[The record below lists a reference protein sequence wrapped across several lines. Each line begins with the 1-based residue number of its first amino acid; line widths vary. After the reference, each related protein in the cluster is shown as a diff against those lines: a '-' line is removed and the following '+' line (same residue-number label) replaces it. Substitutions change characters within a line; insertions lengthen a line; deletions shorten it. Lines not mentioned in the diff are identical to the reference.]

1 MAQDPSLVTGDGP
14 KTPLSPRTRSG
25 TLKVDRGKKIG
36 HRRVG
41 EGGEVT
47 YKKVC
52 IHFLLKKCNICLLKV
67 LFFYLIFTSVDSY
80 NTNYGVNSVRNKSC
94 CWWFSF

>member
-47 YKKVC
+47 YKKVY
-52 IHFLLKKCNICLLKV
+52 IHFLL
-67 LFFYLIFTSVDSY
+67 
-80 NTNYGVNSVRNKSC
+80 
-94 CWWFSF
+94 

>member
-1 MAQDPSLVTGDGP
+1 MAQDPTLAAGDGP

-25 TLKVDRGKKIG
+25 TLKTDREKKIG

-47 YKKVC
+47 YKKVSNLN
-52 IHFLLKKCNICLLKV
+52 FLTSQLLNSINP
-67 LFFYLIFTSVDSY
+67 IFT
-80 NTNYGVNSVRNKSC
+80 
-94 CWWFSF
+94 

>member
-1 MAQDPSLVTGDGP
+1 MAQDPSLAAGDGP

-25 TLKVDRGKKIG
+25 TLKTDREKKIG

-47 YKKVC
+47 YKKV
-52 IHFLLKKCNICLLKV
+52 
-67 LFFYLIFTSVDSY
+67 
-80 NTNYGVNSVRNKSC
+80 RQ
-94 CWWFSF
+94 

>member
-1 MAQDPSLVTGDGP
+1 MAQDPSLLPGDGP

-25 TLKVDRGKKIG
+25 TLKADRGKKIG

-47 YKKVC
+47 YKKE
-52 IHFLLKKCNICLLKV
+52 L
-67 LFFYLIFTSVDSY
+67 
-80 NTNYGVNSVRNKSC
+80 
-94 CWWFSF
+94 

>member
-1 MAQDPSLVTGDGP
+1 MTQDPGLLAGDGP

-25 TLKVDRGKKIG
+25 TLKADRGKKIG

-47 YKKVC
+47 YKKV
-52 IHFLLKKCNICLLKV
+52 LLL
-67 LFFYLIFTSVDSY
+67 YMHIFVY
-80 NTNYGVNSVRNKSC
+80 NK
-94 CWWFSF
+94 